1 MGVWIDWQSALHALV
16 RKHQRVWLQ
25 QLSVF
30 ITSRHLVSIVLSELL
45 LRLCD
50 FSEYKRDCSMGN
62 KDNCS
67 SSSILQTILQMQ
79 SSGCGCF
86 FFFVLYQYFLL
97 YPGKPGLDARGETW
111 PTATG
116 SPCCGSSRFCYIKP
130 WKILFPAVRRGWF
143 CLERLSLFLP
153 SKAFSKL
160 SPRHPAW
167 LWGLSQTFLRR
178 AKQSERSVWC
188 GAAPA

>member
-1 MGVWIDWQSALHALV
+1 M
-16 RKHQRVWLQ
+16 
-25 QLSVF
+25 
-30 ITSRHLVSIVLSELL
+30 SELL

-50 FSEYKRDCSMGN
+50 FSEYKRDCSTGN

-67 SSSILQTILQMQ
+67 YSSIIQAVLQMQ

-86 FFFVLYQYFLL
+86 FFVLYQYFLL
-97 YPGKPGLDARGETW
+97 YLGKPGLDARRETW
-111 PTATG
+111 PTGAG

-130 WKILFPAVRRGWF
+130 WKILFSANRAVVRRGWF
-143 CLERLSLFLP
+143 CLERLSLFLL

-160 SPRHPAW
+160 RPRHPAW
-167 LWGLSQTFLRR
+167 LWGLSQTFPRS
-178 AKQSERSVWC
+178 AKQSERLVWC